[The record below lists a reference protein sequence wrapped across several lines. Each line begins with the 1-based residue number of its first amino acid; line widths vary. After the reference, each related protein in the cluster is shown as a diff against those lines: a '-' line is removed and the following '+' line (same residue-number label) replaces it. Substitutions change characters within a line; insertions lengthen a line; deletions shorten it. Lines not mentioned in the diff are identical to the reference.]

1 MTRLSLFISPMKL
14 GENCSLAAHVQRDVQ
29 LAPPTG
35 ERMALFG
42 GVVPALQDRAISI
55 CWPSAEKRKFVFAV
69 RTQGAHKTVP
79 AEDS

>member
-1 MTRLSLFISPMKL
+1 MTSFTVHFSDEAGRELLVGRARSK
-14 GENCSLAAHVQRDVQ
+14 GRTTC
-29 LAPPTG
+29 APDRRANG
-35 ERMALFG
+35 SVG
-42 GVVPALQDRAISI
+42 GMVPGLQDRSISI